1 MEFMPWT
8 MQPVTTVEIVP
19 HAREEMD
26 AMTVKTKCKLG
37 WKEPTYNNGN
47 ALGLWCIKKN
57 CM

>member
-26 AMTVKTKCKLG
+26 AMTVKTKCKEICHKRQ
-37 WKEPTYNNGN
+37 WKCTWPVVH
-47 ALGLWCIKKN
+47 
-57 CM
+57 